1 MSLRIRGLIDHLYFF
16 GILAVGF
23 FDGASQE
30 RGETC
35 GAGAVLKCP
44 VLGTFRIKMN
54 CGSGTNTKAELLAL
68 WCILFFAHYKKVT
81 RLQLVGD
88 SKVII
93 DWFTNA
99 NNLQVVYLQPW
110 MKKIRDLNRKF
121 TQLKIQHIYRGFNM
135 EADQLSK
142 ATLSLEEDGLYYAAV
157 NEGHADLFDRIDIV

>member
-1 MSLRIRGLIDHLYFF
+1 LIDHQLLFWD
-16 GILAVGF
+16 LAVGF

-30 RGETC
+30 RGEIC

-54 CGSGTNTKAELLAL
+54 CGSGSNTKAELLAL
-68 WCILFFAHYKKVT
+68 WCILYFAHFKKVT

-99 NNLQVVYLQPW
+99 NNLQVVSLQHW
-110 MKKIRDLNRKF
+110 MKKIRDLSRNF
-121 TQLKIQHIYRGFNM
+121 TQLKAQHIYREYNK
-135 EADQLSK
+135 EVDLLSK
-142 ATLSLEEDGLYYAAV
+142 ATLTLEEDGLYFAEFK
-157 NEGHADLFDRIDIV
+157 EGHA

>member
-1 MSLRIRGLIDHLYFF
+1 LWQWHN
-16 GILAVGF
+16 A
-23 FDGASQE
+23 
-30 RGETC
+30 
-35 GAGAVLKCP
+35 
-44 VLGTFRIKMN
+44 
-54 CGSGTNTKAELLAL
+54 KAELLAL
-68 WCILFFAHYKKVT
+68 CCILFFSHYKKVT

-110 MKKIRDLNRKF
+110 MRKIRDLSRKF

-142 ATLSLEEDGLYYAAV
+142 EALLLEEDGLYFAAK
-157 NEGHADLFDRIDIV
+157 NEGQVDLFDRTDIG